1 MLKKLV
7 KYGNSH
13 ALVLDKSIM
22 ALLELKDGDSVKL
35 RIEGNSLIVR
45 GEKSVNVKDSYL
57 VEVDAIKDRAEAVSG
72 KALPMVDFAMAKMEQ
87 TLDEHQND
95 PEKMQ
100 QLKDWGPGTANFKLI
115 QDAYGEVMPKYA
127 GEMKKL
133 ESPAFKEET
142 EKLAQKYT
150 RNEEA
155 TEYLQELSKLRN
167 KFAPKLKEFDQE
179 MAEKFKELGIP
190 QDYPVW

>member
-1 MLKKLV
+1 
-7 KYGNSH
+7 
-13 ALVLDKSIM
+13 
-22 ALLELKDGDSVKL
+22 
-35 RIEGNSLIVR
+35 
-45 GEKSVNVKDSYL
+45 
-57 VEVDAIKDRAEAVSG
+57 
-72 KALPMVDFAMAKMEQ
+72 
-87 TLDEHQND
+87 
-95 PEKMQ
+95 MQ